1 MKKKKSLRWLSVPS
15 CFVPLPIVSKPVCV
29 AALWHPESL
38 FDYLGL
44 TVGILSLLVTLLMG
58 WNIYSMIDL
67 NRTKKKMDDM
77 RESLEKELKRATQGV
92 ELRLKI
98 DVMEASDVM
107 QAYYSKD
114 LIEAMRVMFHEYHRV
129 KDDCSITRT
138 LARGFILNVLQRF
151 AKGGVDEAISDDLI
165 KDLAPRIS
173 YEEAECFTHDFLSL
187 PDERKSPRHDEL
199 SLLLR
204 RLVSATPQC
213 RRD

>member
-1 MKKKKSLRWLSVPS
+1 MEKKCFGWLVMVACGTSLPLSAR
-15 CFVPLPIVSKPVCV
+15 PICV
-29 AALWHPESL
+29 AAWWCPESL

-44 TVGILSLLVTLLMG
+44 VVGILSLLVTVLIG
-58 WNIYSMIDL
+58 WNIYSVIDL
-67 NRTKKKMDDM
+67 RGTKKKMDEM
-77 RESLEKELKRATQGV
+77 GKSLENEIKSAIQNA

-107 QAYYSKD
+107 QAYHSTD
-114 LIEAMRVMFHEYHRV
+114 LIEAMRVMFREYHRV

-138 LARGFILNVLQRF
+138 LARGYILNILPRF
-151 AKGGVDEAISDDLI
+151 AKGGEDETISDDFI
-165 KDLAPRIS
+165 KDLAPKIS

-204 RLVSATPQC
+204 RLVSATPQ
-213 RRD
+213 RHRD